1 MPDEME
7 TNQATNLRTTRL
19 TCPCGKIC
27 KNMRGLKIHQ
37 TKMRCQVQS
46 NQQQRAGI
54 FPGETQGREA
64 HHSAQSLQAEVQ
76 VGPDTPFRRKIKWP
90 PASNKHA
97 WHEFDVDISEIL
109 KITSR
114 GSVDKRLTTMSKII
128 ISYAAG
134 KFGYEER
141 KEKKGISKENRRELK
156 IKQFRSELKTLRK
169 QYKIAKPEERQPLRE
184 LRDLIRLKM
193 KSLRRAEWHRR
204 RRKERA
210 KKRMAFLSNPFNFTK
225 NLLGEN

>member
-1 MPDEME
+1 
-7 TNQATNLRTTRL
+7 
-19 TCPCGKIC
+19 
-27 KNMRGLKIHQ
+27 
-37 TKMRCQVQS
+37 
-46 NQQQRAGI
+46 
-54 FPGETQGREA
+54 
-64 HHSAQSLQAEVQ
+64 
-76 VGPDTPFRRKIKWP
+76 
-90 PASNKHA
+90 
-97 WHEFDVDISEIL
+97 
-109 KITSR
+109 
-114 GSVDKRLTTMSKII
+114 MSKII

-184 LRDLIRLKM
+184 LRDLIRLNM